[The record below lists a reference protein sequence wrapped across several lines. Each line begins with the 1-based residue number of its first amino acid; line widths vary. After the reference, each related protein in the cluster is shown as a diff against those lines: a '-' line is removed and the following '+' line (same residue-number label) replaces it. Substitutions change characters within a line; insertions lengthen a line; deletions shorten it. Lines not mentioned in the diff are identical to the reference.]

1 MRANSPS
8 AFFASIMLHGLIAI
22 AVALLTILLTR
33 QEQTPPVIFELVAGD
48 VTSATER
55 APTTSAVQFDVPKV
69 PPRPPQPVREQPVET
84 PTPPK
89 PVEKKV
95 EPKVEPKKTPKVE
108 EKKAP
113 PKEEKKLS
121 YEEFVKKHGKPE
133 PKVANTPPRQAKV
146 PRVDTS
152 KITSSTPT
160 TGERG
165 RAQSREEAD
174 AMTVYLAGLRDR
186 LKDAHDETKPA
197 GLGDTVSADVSFVL
211 AANGEISN
219 VRIVR
224 SSGFP
229 EFDQSVLAAFR
240 RITWPGPRPDRRT
253 ETMRL
258 TFRMRE
264 Q

>member
-8 AFFASIMLHGLIAI
+8 AIFASITLHGLVAVAI
-22 AVALLTILLTR
+22 ALLTILLTR
-33 QEQTPPVIFELVAGD
+33 QEQTPPVIFELVAGE
-48 VTSATER
+48 VTDATER
-55 APTTSAVQFDVPKV
+55 APTTTAVKFDVPKTT
-69 PPRPPQPVREQPVET
+69 PRPPEPRPVREERVEPPPV
-84 PTPPK
+84 PK
-89 PVEKKV
+89 PVEKKA
-95 EPKVEPKKTPKVE
+95 EPKKVPKVE

-113 PKEEKKLS
+113 PKEEKKLT
-121 YEEFVKKHGKPE
+121 YEEFVKQHGKPE
-133 PKVANTPPRQAKV
+133 PKVATTPPRQTRV

-165 RAQSREEAD
+165 RTQSRAEAD
-174 AMTVYLAGLRDR
+174 AMTVYLAALRDR

-197 GLGDTVSADVSFVL
+197 GLGDTVSAEVSFVL

-219 VRIVR
+219 VRIAR

-229 EFDQSVLAAFR
+229 EFDQSVLEAFR
-240 RITWPGPRPDRRT
+240 RITWPGARPDRRT

>member
-1 MRANSPS
+1 
-8 AFFASIMLHGLIAI
+8 MLHSLIAV

-33 QEQTPPVIFELVAGD
+33 HEQTPPVVFELVAGEP
-48 VTSATER
+48 TTATER
-55 APTTSAVQFDVPKV
+55 APTTSDLNFEVPKIA
-69 PPRPPQPVREQPVET
+69 PRPPQPQLQPVPEERVET
-84 PTPPK
+84 PPPPR

-95 EPKVEPKKTPKVE
+95 EPKVEPKKVPKVE

-133 PKVANTPPRQAKV
+133 PTKTPPRTQSKV

-152 KITSSTPT
+152 KITASRPT

-174 AMTVYLAGLRDR
+174 AMTVYLAALRDR

-211 AANGEISN
+211 GANGEISN
-219 VRIVR
+219 IRIVR
-224 SSGFP
+224 SSGHP
-229 EFDQSVLAAFR
+229 EFDQSVLEAFR
-240 RITWPGPRPDRRT
+240 RITWPGARPDRRT